1 MKVSTRS
8 LARCLCIALIHAS
21 LFASQ
26 ADEKPVPLKPE
37 KPAGEKE
44 EPAAKQGKPTVEETF
59 QKFLECLVKKDEKT
73 ALSMMTDL
81 KEMPEPYLASK
92 LQSLMESA
100 ELISGMK
107 LVYSK
112 ELTEVAAVLLDKTK
126 PDRKPNYGL
135 MLFRKEAGLWKF
147 ADNGLFD
154 KKRPIPSVSDL
165 SRKEFD
171 ELRDWCTKL
180 EAEARQSAK

>member
-1 MKVSTRS
+1 MKISNRS

-21 LFASQ
+21 LFASH
-26 ADEKPVPLKPE
+26 ADEKTVPLKPE

-44 EPAAKQGKPTVEETF
+44 AAKEAKPTVEETF
-59 QKFLECLVKKDEKT
+59 QKFLECLVKKDEKA
-73 ALSMMTDL
+73 ALSMMTGL

-100 ELISGMK
+100 GLLAGMK
-107 LVYSK
+107 VINSR

-126 PDRKPNYGL
+126 PNRKPNYGL

-154 KKRPIPSVSDL
+154 RKRPIPSISDL
-165 SRKEFD
+165 SRKECD
-171 ELRDWCTKL
+171 ELRYWCTKL